1 MLLSVSFVPVK
12 QITSSVPRSKFSD
25 DDLNRIAEL
34 ILKGEGIINPLIL
47 RSTSLESYEV
57 VDGHFE
63 YYAAARAK
71 EIDLRKGEMIG
82 AFIIESNNQEALEQQ
97 VQLLRAPKAAISSV
111 TAVSDG
117 IESESRLN
125 NMELRSTNTESRLTN
140 LESRLE
146 KRLSEF
152 HEDHKREIK
161 NLNNRLKEIE
171 NIIPKPI
178 EPLDALN
185 TLSLSELTS
194 KLRRVNVN
202 SKIIEKIVSER
213 QEGNYTSFS
222 NIVERIKGLGD
233 KTMLK
238 IIDSFS
244 EGISG
249 S

>member
-1 MLLSVSFVPVK
+1 MLLSISFVPVK
-12 QITSSVPRSKFSD
+12 QITSSVPRSNFSD

-82 AFIIESNNQEALEQQ
+82 AFIIESNNQEVLEQQ
-97 VQLLRAPKAAISSV
+97 VQLLRASKAAISSV
-111 TAVSDG
+111 TPVSDS
-117 IESESRLN
+117 IESRLN
-125 NMELRSTNTESRLTN
+125 NMESRSTNTESRLTN

-161 NLNNRLKEIE
+161 NINNRLKEIE

-178 EPLDALN
+178 EALEALN
-185 TLSLSELTS
+185 ILSLSELTS

-213 QEGNYTSFS
+213 QKGNYTSFS
-222 NIVERIKGLGD
+222 NVVVRIKGLGD

-244 EGISG
+244 EGING